1 MKLNNFAFLPNLIS
15 CGRLALAPLV
25 LGLILSRRWGEALIV
40 FALAGVSDALDG
52 FLARRFDWGSELG
65 AFLDA
70 AGDKALL
77 ICSYGALALVG
88 ALPLALA
95 LIVIGRDGF
104 LALGALIASLA
115 GKPIKLRP
123 LWISKLNTF
132 VQIGFVILLLGALRL
147 GFPADS
153 AALAAAVALG
163 AEIVGALTL
172 ASGAAYLM
180 LWAKH
185 MRA

>member
-1 MKLNNFAFLPNLIS
+1 MNLKSLAFLPNLIS
-15 CGRLALAPLV
+15 CGRLALAPLA

-70 AGDKALL
+70 AADKALL

-95 LIVIGRDGF
+95 LLVIGRDGF
-104 LALGALIASLA
+104 LAVGALIASLA
-115 GKPIKLRP
+115 GKPIQLRP

-132 VQIGFVILLLGALRL
+132 AQICFVVVMLGMLSSGGALNSGALTLGATV
-147 GFPADS
+147 
-153 AALAAAVALG
+153 VA
-163 AEIVGALTL
+163 ALTL
-172 ASGAAYLM
+172 ASGAAYFM